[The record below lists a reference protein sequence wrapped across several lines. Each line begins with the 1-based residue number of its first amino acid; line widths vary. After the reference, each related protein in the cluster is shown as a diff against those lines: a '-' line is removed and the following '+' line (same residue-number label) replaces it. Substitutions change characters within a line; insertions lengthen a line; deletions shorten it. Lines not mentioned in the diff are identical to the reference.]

1 MKEIL
6 ITSSV
11 LILSVIILRLLF
23 RTTVSRR
30 LIYGAWLL
38 VALRLLVPVQFGQ
51 LNISILNQTEPV
63 TDAITDIAQRPVSGP
78 SREELYNDALREQI
92 SQGGPVFIPEV
103 QEQAESQ
110 IQHSGRPAED
120 VYEEILGSN
129 KPETIILPEVNRQIE
144 TVVEETV
151 SPTLGQI
158 ALGIWIIGMVSMA
171 AWFLG
176 VNLSFRR
183 SLRSATES
191 PEPGCETPIMVS
203 AAIASPCVFGLLR
216 PVIYLTPNC
225 VENMRIR
232 RHVLT
237 HEQTHLRHGDH
248 IWAWVR
254 CILLCIY
261 WFHPLVWIAAILSKR
276 DCELACD
283 EAALKTLGEE
293 EHLAYGK
300 TLVDMVAFNPAP
312 GHLLETATAMHETKK
327 QLKERVNCIV
337 KKPKV
342 FLTAAIALLLV
353 LTIVTGCAFSGPIL
367 KPAGIGND
375 ETAPTETQPP
385 TTTIPPTTVPATD
398 PTTQPQT
405 PEKATLTILVA
416 EDVFDSVTSW
426 SNRDKSSVWPALEA
440 MLAEKGVSV
449 EWIIADS
456 EQYVETLADTLVN
469 SERKPDLIWLGSTS
483 AKDKLAYAE
492 AGYFTAI
499 DDVLPYSDGTV
510 TAWLETHP
518 FYEAKIRVN
527 GKLWWFGSYNQW
539 QYQGQN
545 ISSGSP
551 SGICV
556 REDWMKKLGMTE
568 VPDTIEELEAY
579 LLACRNADVNGN
591 GLPDEMAA
599 FRCSDISTCFL
610 STFYGVP
617 FGEFSVDM
625 TTGQVVTPWE
635 STGVKD
641 MLRTC
646 VDWAKKGYMNA
657 RILNGYEA
665 EPRLNNQLAIQGT
678 YFCDNW
684 TLNSLEEN
692 NSDSPPVL
700 VGVLPN
706 RSIYPNAYIRRD
718 TPHAIDL
725 HSMAIS
731 SECDNPEAVAA
742 VLDVLTSK
750 EYQTLL
756 DWGVEGYSYELDS
769 NGNPVP
775 KDDGTTL
782 TQTGREMLSN
792 YVLPDVFN
800 VYTIEEDESYC
811 RSDLQLQQ
819 MHAGLTWEARFLAGV
834 DHCFANPTA
843 EESAVL
849 STHYEK
855 YEELSLQIY
864 QDILMGK
871 INIDTQWESHV
882 LQPLQAA
889 GMDELKAVYQAQF
902 DRFMEA
908 ANS

>member
-38 VALRLLVPVQFGQ
+38 VALRLLVPIQFGQ

-129 KPETIILPEVNRQIE
+129 KPEAIILPEVNRQIE

-191 PEPGCETPIMVS
+191 PEPGCQTPVKVS
-203 AAIASPCVFGLLR
+203 TAIASPCVFGLLR

-367 KPAGIGND
+367 RPAGIPGEGTTATTQPS
-375 ETAPTETQPP
+375 ETTPTTAAPTTEP
-385 TTTIPPTTVPATD
+385 TD
-398 PTTQPQT
+398 EPTTQPQA
-405 PEKATLTILVA
+405 PELTTLTIMVS
-416 EDVFDSVTSW
+416 DDTDSYYSW
-426 SNRDKSSVWPALEA
+426 THRGETSVWPALEA
-440 MLAEKGVSV
+440 MLAEKGVRV
-449 EWIIADS
+449 EWIITDLSGYAEKMDQILTTA
-456 EQYVETLADTLVN
+456 ED
-469 SERKPDLIWLGSTS
+469 KPDLIWLDTMS
-483 AKDKLAYAE
+483 ASSKLEYA
-492 AGYFTAI
+492 ASGCFTAI
-499 DDVLPYSDGTV
+499 SDVLPYSDGTV
-510 TAWLETHP
+510 TAWLNDHP
-518 FYEAKIRVN
+518 EYTAKLSVD
-527 GKLWWFGSYNQW
+527 GKLWWFGSYYHW
-539 QYQGQN
+539 QYQGQDVA
-545 ISSGSP
+545 SGSP

-556 REDWMKKLGMTE
+556 REDWMRKLNMTE
-568 VPDTIEELEAY
+568 VPDTVEELEAF
-579 LLACRNADVNGN
+579 LLACRAADVNGN
-591 GLPDEMAA
+591 GEPDEKVA
-599 FRCSDISTCFL
+599 FRGSDISTNFL
-610 STFYGVP
+610 NCFYGVP
-617 FGEFSVDM
+617 FNDFSPDLV
-625 TTGQVVTPWE
+625 TGKVETPWE
-635 STGVKD
+635 SEGVKD
-641 MLRTC
+641 MLRVC
-646 VDWAKKGYMNA
+646 VDWVKKGYMDE
-657 RILNGYEA
+657 RILSGSEA
-665 EPRLNNQLAIQGT
+665 SARNQNQLAIQGT

-684 TLNSLEEN
+684 TTVNIDVNGGET
-692 NSDSPPVL
+692 PVL
-700 VGVLPN
+700 VGVIPD
-706 RSIYPNAYIRRD
+706 RSVHPNAYIRRD
-718 TPHAIDL
+718 APNSTDMQ
-725 HSMAIS
+725 SMAITAG
-731 SECDNPEAVAA
+731 CDNLEAVAA
-742 VLDVLTSK
+742 LLDVLTSA
-750 EYQTLL
+750 EYRKLMAM
-756 DWGVEGYSYELDS
+756 GVEGYSYELDS
-769 NGNPVP
+769 NGNPVFNE
-775 KDDGTTL
+775 GQTL
-782 TQTGREMLSN
+782 LSMTGRELLDKGI
-792 YVLPDVFN
+792 LPDVFGI
-800 VYTIEEDESYC
+800 YTIEEDEAMC
-811 RSDLQLQQ
+811 ASDLQLQQ
-819 MHAGLTWEARFLAGV
+819 MRTGLEWEARFVSGA
-834 DHCFANPTA
+834 DQYYATST
-843 EESAVL
+843 EEEYAVL
-849 STHYEK
+849 ETWLVCYQTVS
-855 YEELSLQIY
+855 QNIY
-864 QDILMGK
+864 QDILAGK